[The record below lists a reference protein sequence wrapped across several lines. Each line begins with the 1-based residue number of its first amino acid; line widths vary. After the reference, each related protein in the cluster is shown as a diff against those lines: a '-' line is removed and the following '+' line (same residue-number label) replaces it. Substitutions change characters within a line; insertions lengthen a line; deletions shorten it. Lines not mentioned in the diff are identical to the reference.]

1 MRKEIGKLTA
11 MLLTVCV
18 CSQPC
23 ILPVWAAEGDG
34 GHPETEA
41 VSETVSET
49 VSKTVSETV
58 SEAGDAGNTGV
69 LLSGEAARKAAEEE
83 AERSGGPGAAAG
95 EKAGAG
101 TEAARSAGKKGES
114 LGMFTVTGYC
124 GCENCSGGHNL
135 TYSGTVPKA
144 DHTLSADIEQ
154 FPIGTKLMIDGIIY
168 TVEDMGSSIRGS
180 WVDIYYDEHAD
191 AEAYGMQTKE
201 VFAVIEQEAE

>member
-1 MRKEIGKLTA
+1 MI
-11 MLLTVCV
+11 
-18 CSQPC
+18 
-23 ILPVWAAEGDG
+23 G

-83 AERSGGPGAAAG
+83 AERSGVPERAAG

-114 LGMFTVTGYC
+114 LGM
-124 GCENCSGGHNL
+124 
-135 TYSGTVPKA
+135 
-144 DHTLSADIEQ
+144 
-154 FPIGTKLMIDGIIY
+154 IY
-168 TVEDMGSSIRGS
+168 GDRLLRL
-180 WVDIYYDEHAD
+180 
-191 AEAYGMQTKE
+191 
-201 VFAVIEQEAE
+201 